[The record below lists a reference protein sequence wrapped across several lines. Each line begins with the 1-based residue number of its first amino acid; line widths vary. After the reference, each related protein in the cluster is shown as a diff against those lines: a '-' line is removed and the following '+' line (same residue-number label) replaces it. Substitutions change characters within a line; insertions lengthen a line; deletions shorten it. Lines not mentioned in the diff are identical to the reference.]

1 MRKPFYQFL
10 FTFAIIL
17 ALFNSSQS
25 IIKADTGNGVFVIKL
40 EGTVEKGLSHYI
52 KKGISE
58 AKSNNVNHIV
68 LEIDT
73 LGGEV
78 DAALEIADSLRASDI
93 PITAF
98 INKRAISAGAYIAL
112 NADDIYMAPGSKIGS
127 AAIITGDGN
136 AADDKSQSLWLAEMK
151 EAAEHNGRDPKFALA
166 MVDKEIDLP
175 EYGAAKGDLL
185 TLETKQ
191 AKDVGYSEG
200 TVENIHE
207 LLEKKKLSTDAIT
220 YADEGLAVKI
230 ARFLTNPVV
239 VPILLSIGS
248 LGLVAELYSPGF
260 GLPGITGLTSLLL
273 FFYGH
278 YVAGLAGMEAI
289 VFFVLGIAFIVAEFF
304 VPGGILG
311 VLGLAG
317 IVASLYIASGN
328 VMNMTISLLIAFVI
342 AIVASILLVK
352 VFGKRMKLFNKF
364 ILRDSTNTENGY
376 VSNKSRIDLIGK
388 EGTALTIL
396 RPSGT
401 ARILDERLDVVSEG
415 TYIEKGQKIKVVKVE
430 GSRIVVR
437 EI

>member
-1 MRKPFYQFL
+1 LRKPFYQFL

-25 IIKADTGNGVFVIKL
+25 IIKADTGNEVFVIKL
-40 EGTVEKGLSHYI
+40 EGTVEKGLSQYI
-52 KKGISE
+52 KKAISE
-58 AKSNNVNHIV
+58 AKSNNVSQIV

-78 DAALEIADSLRASDI
+78 EAALEIADSLRASDI

-136 AADDKSQSLWLAEMK
+136 AADDKSQSLWLTEMK

-166 MVDKEIDLP
+166 MVDKDIDLP

-191 AKDVGYSEG
+191 ARDVGYSEG

-207 LLEKKKLSTDAIT
+207 LLEQKKLSTDAIT

-230 ARFLTNPVV
+230 ARFFTNPVV

-342 AIVASILLVK
+342 AIIASILLVK

-376 VSNKSRIDLIGK
+376 VSNKSRKDLIGK

-401 ARILDERLDVVSEG
+401 ALILDERVDVVSEG

>member
-25 IIKADTGNGVFVIKL
+25 IIKADTGNEVFVIKL
-40 EGTVEKGLSHYI
+40 EGTVEKGLSQYI
-52 KKGISE
+52 KKAISE
-58 AKSNNVNHIV
+58 AKSNNVSQIV

-78 DAALEIADSLRASDI
+78 EAALEIADSLRASDI

-260 GLPGITGLTSLLL
+260 GLPGLTGLTSLLL

-289 VFFVLGIAFIVAEFF
+289 VFFVLGIAFIVAELF

-311 VLGLAG
+311 VLGFAS

-364 ILRDSTNTENGY
+364 ILRDSTNTKSGY
-376 VSNKSRIDLIGK
+376 VSNKSRNDLIGK

-401 ARILDERLDVVSEG
+401 ALIIDERVDVVSEG

>member
-25 IIKADTGNGVFVIKL
+25 IIKADTGNEVFVIKL
-40 EGTVEKGLSHYI
+40 EGTVEKGLSQYI
-52 KKGISE
+52 KKAISE
-58 AKSNNVNHIV
+58 AKSNNVSQIV

-78 DAALEIADSLRASDI
+78 EAALEIADSLRASDI

-207 LLEKKKLSTDAIT
+207 LLEQKKLSTDAIT

-260 GLPGITGLTSLLL
+260 GLPGLTGLTSLLL

-289 VFFVLGIAFIVAEFF
+289 VFFVLGIAFIVAELF

-311 VLGLAG
+311 VLGFVS

-364 ILRDSTNTENGY
+364 ILRDSTNTKSGY
-376 VSNKSRIDLIGK
+376 VSNKSRNDLIGK

-401 ARILDERLDVVSEG
+401 ALIIDERVDVVSEG

>member
-25 IIKADTGNGVFVIKL
+25 IIKADTGNEVFVIKL
-40 EGTVEKGLSHYI
+40 EGTVEKGLSQYI
-52 KKGISE
+52 KKAISE
-58 AKSNNVNHIV
+58 AKSNNVSQIV

-78 DAALEIADSLRASDI
+78 EAALEIADSLRASDI

-200 TVENIHE
+200 TVENTHE
-207 LLEKKKLSTDAIT
+207 LLEQKKLSTDAIT

-260 GLPGITGLTSLLL
+260 GLPGLTGLTSLLL

-289 VFFVLGIAFIVAEFF
+289 VFFVLGIAFIVAELF

-311 VLGLAG
+311 VLGFAS

-364 ILRDSTNTENGY
+364 ILRDSTNTKSGY
-376 VSNKSRIDLIGK
+376 VSNKSRNDLIGK

-401 ARILDERLDVVSEG
+401 ALIIDERVDVVSEG

>member
-1 MRKPFYQFL
+1 MNFWR
-10 FTFAIIL
+10 
-17 ALFNSSQS
+17 
-25 IIKADTGNGVFVIKL
+25 
-40 EGTVEKGLSHYI
+40 
-52 KKGISE
+52 
-58 AKSNNVNHIV
+58 
-68 LEIDT
+68 
-73 LGGEV
+73 
-78 DAALEIADSLRASDI
+78 
-93 PITAF
+93 
-98 INKRAISAGAYIAL
+98 
-112 NADDIYMAPGSKIGS
+112 
-127 AAIITGDGN
+127 
-136 AADDKSQSLWLAEMK
+136 
-151 EAAEHNGRDPKFALA
+151 
-166 MVDKEIDLP
+166 
-175 EYGAAKGDLL
+175 
-185 TLETKQ
+185 
-191 AKDVGYSEG
+191 
-200 TVENIHE
+200 
-207 LLEKKKLSTDAIT
+207 KKKLSTDAIT

-260 GLPGITGLTSLLL
+260 GLPGLTGLTSLLL

-289 VFFVLGIAFIVAEFF
+289 VFFVLGIAFIVAELF

-311 VLGLAG
+311 VLGFAS

-364 ILRDSTNTENGY
+364 ILRDSTNTKSGY
-376 VSNKSRIDLIGK
+376 VSNKSRNDLIGK

-401 ARILDERLDVVSEG
+401 ALIIDERVDVVSEG